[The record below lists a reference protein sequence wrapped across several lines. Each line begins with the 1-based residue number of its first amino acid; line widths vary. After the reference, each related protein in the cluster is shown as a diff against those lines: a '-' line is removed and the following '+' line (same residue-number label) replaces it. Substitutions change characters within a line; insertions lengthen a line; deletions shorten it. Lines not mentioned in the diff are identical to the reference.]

1 MKKHRFYG
9 VVGLG
14 ALLVVLAGI
23 PPAMATPSFGT
34 EDWIGP
40 QEQAP
45 VVAVATPSFGT
56 EDWIGP
62 QEQAP
67 VVAVATPSFGTEDWI
82 GPQEQASVVAMK
94 TPSFATEDWVGTMEF
109 SEALGTGAA
118 PAREYP
124 SLDGYNPD

>member
-23 PPAMATPSFGT
+23 PP
-34 EDWIGP
+34 
-40 QEQAP
+40 
-45 VVAVATPSFGT
+45 
-56 EDWIGP
+56 
-62 QEQAP
+62 
-67 VVAVATPSFGTEDWI
+67 AVATPSFGTEDWI

>member
-67 VVAVATPSFGTEDWI
+67 VVAVATPSYGTEDWI
-82 GPQEQASVVAMK
+82 
-94 TPSFATEDWVGTMEF
+94 GTMEF